1 MFTFMFDSDIDNI
14 DISILALLAVII
26 DKPTSTSIISEVYL

>member
-14 DISILALLAVII
+14 DILILAMII